1 LALDQVLSAVA
12 VGFAQ
17 SESDE
22 NLEAAVFE
30 IAFEGNEGAGT
41 AFFDLA
47 HEAHDFGM
55 VQQKFARAIRLGIGS
70 VAVAVG
76 GDVKGVEPSLPVF
89 NAAVGV
95 GQVASAG
102 PDGFDL
108 GTRQN
113 DTRLNRL
120 GDGVVVTR
128 LAVMDFDRFQ
138 GA

>member
-1 LALDQVLSAVA
+1 
-12 VGFAQ
+12 
-17 SESDE
+17 
-22 NLEAAVFE
+22 
-30 IAFEGNEGAGT
+30 
-41 AFFDLA
+41 
-47 HEAHDFGM
+47 M